1 MLKNRNF
8 RREVVK
14 RINKLI
20 DLPFLTE
27 KHEAQLI
34 TIAVD
39 MCFDAIVGKVSGT
52 NNNNNNNSS
61 QQGSRSID
69 VEDEPPQVDLPEP
82 GDEQADQT
90 AKEKMIDDINAKVDI
105 PGLNEEQEAFFIKA
119 FVDAWFKLRGETF
132 DEESTETS

>member
-8 RREVVK
+8 RREIVQ

-20 DLPFLTE
+20 DLPFLNE
-27 KHEAQLI
+27 RHEAKLI

-39 MCFDAIVGKVSGT
+39 MCFDAIVGKANG
-52 NNNNNNNSS
+52 NNNNNK
-61 QQGSRSID
+61 QASRSID
-69 VEDEPPQVDLPEP
+69 VEEEEEQVDVDLPEP

-90 AKEKMIDDINAKVDI
+90 AKQKMIDDINAKVDI

-119 FVDAWFKLRGETF
+119 FVDTLFKLRGEKL
-132 DEESTETS
+132 EESTEAS